1 MKKLILI
8 LTAVL
13 CLIPQSKSQTYID
26 TVSMGPG
33 YSNQA
38 YYDISTGK
46 YKAAPVAS
54 WHFAHTSNTRD
65 NCIRFNH
72 TAGVNVY
79 LYPKGDMKDYLNFD
93 TTGWRTW
100 VRPMN
105 DNHKH
110 EMGAI
115 NKQVDPNN
123 MWDFSWGVY
132 DAGSHKVKGD
142 SLYLIT
148 IGENTQN
155 PKFFKFLP
163 ISQEPNGDLVFQF
176 DMVENTFPVPD
187 TLKQSKFDG
196 ATYKYYN
203 FDTKKQVLV
212 EPSNAAWNLNFC
224 RYYVPTFDGSKFVP
238 YLTAGVETKRGIQS
252 VKIAK
257 TTWESFIENAKTH
270 VSDSKTDTV
279 GGKGFRNDLTR
290 IGSDWKTF
298 NGSAFV
304 IYDSVNYI
312 VEIPNAT
319 GADYWGMR
327 FKKFAGAASG
337 DVVLERTKLLT
348 LSETEYL
355 NSANVNV
362 YPVPA
367 QNELFINLD
376 EKLQANTIVIRS
388 IDGRIMLS
396 QNVEV
401 SDNNIISVKM
411 DAIPTG
417 NYLLEV
423 YHNQGKVAKIISK
436 N

>member
-1 MKKLILI
+1 MKKTIII
-8 LTAVL
+8 LTALL
-13 CLIPQSKSQTYID
+13 CLIPQSKSQTFVD
-26 TVSMGPG
+26 TISMGPG

-38 YYDISTGK
+38 FYDISTGK
-46 YKAAPVAS
+46 YKSSPVAS
-54 WHFAHTSNTRD
+54 WQIAHTSNTRD

-79 LYPKGDMKDYLNFD
+79 LYPKGDLSDYTDFD
-93 TTGWRTW
+93 TMGWRTW

-105 DNHKH
+105 DIHIH
-110 EMGAI
+110 EKGAI
-115 NKQVDPNN
+115 NQQVNPDN

-132 DAGSHKVKGD
+132 DAGTHQVKGD

-176 DMVENTFPVPD
+176 DQIDAAFPVPD

-196 ATYKYYN
+196 ATYKY
-203 FDTKKQVLV
+203 FHLESKKQVLV

-224 RYYVPTFDGSKFVP
+224 RYYAPAFDGTKYIP

-252 VKIAK
+252 VKIAN
-257 TTWESFIENAKTH
+257 TTWESFIENANTH
-270 VSDSKTDTV
+270 VSESKTDTV
-279 GGKGFRNDLTR
+279 GGKGFRNDLTK
-290 IGSDWKTF
+290 IGSDWKMF
-298 NGSAFV
+298 NGSTFV
-304 IYDSVNYI
+304 ILDSVNYI

-337 DVVLERTKLLT
+337 NVMLERTKLLT
-348 LSETEYL
+348 LSSAEYL
-355 NSANVNV
+355 NNSRVNL
-362 YPVPA
+362 YPIPA
-367 QNELFINLD
+367 QNELFVKM
-376 EKLQANTIVIRS
+376 EENTLATSIVIRS
-388 IDGRIMLS
+388 IDGKILTTK
-396 QNVEV
+396 QIEA
-401 SDNNIISVKM
+401 DNNGTLTIQL
-411 DAIPTG
+411 DGIPTG
-417 NYLLEV
+417 NYILEV
-423 YHNQGKVAKIISK
+423 YHNHGKTSKIISR